1 MRVDGALTGIADIEF
16 AAIQT
21 NNGFVINGASA
32 NDQIGGSVSTAGDF
46 NGDGFAD
53 LLIASAGISSINN
66 AGNTVAVVFGE
77 TSGSNVELS
86 MLGSNGFLIEGLV
99 AESSN
104 INQFSVSEAGDVN
117 GDGVDDIIIG
127 VNHADSNTME
137 NSGAS
142 YVVFG
147 STGSGS
153 IVFSDIADAN
163 NNTGFVLNGVN
174 PNNYSGVSVSG
185 AGDVNGD
192 GLDDIIIGAHYA
204 PYDTTSGAGVSYV
217 VFGKSDGGVV
227 ELSDIVDNAGFVL
240 NGVNSNDYSGR
251 SVSGA
256 GDVNGDGLDDLI
268 IGAFGAN
275 GTRGNNS
282 GASYVVFGK
291 SDGGVVELSII
302 DNDNNRGG
310 FVINGADAG
319 DQSGFSV
326 SGAGDVNGDGLDDL
340 IIGAF
345 RADPNGTDSGAS
357 YVVFGKT
364 DGVAVQLND
373 IADNAG
379 FVINGVDGFD
389 NSGISVS
396 GAGDINGDG
405 LDDLIIGADQ
415 ADPNGTDN
423 MNTGA
428 SYLVFGKRDD
438 KVVELS
444 FIEEFSIGGFV
455 LNGASVGGRSGGS
468 VSGAG
473 DVDGD
478 GFDDLI
484 VGDHLADGTDNVNNG
499 TGYVIFGG
507 QGVSDSAMVYDG
519 MSNTLTG
526 DDMANQIIGGA
537 GDDTLIGN
545 GGEDVLRGGRGDDV
559 FEISDADFAI
569 IDGGFG
575 ADTLR
580 LSSGLTLDLTSI
592 PNNHLD
598 SIEIIDLNDTTST
611 LILAT
616 DDILNIVGSSAKNTL
631 RIDGSSAD
639 TLYIDALFGNS
650 GVPQVIGETDYQVYQ
665 AADSLGLDD
674 SVTLLVAPDISV
686 EIAIPA
692 TELAAIQMSN
702 NDGGFVINGVSEGDQ
717 SGSSV
722 SGAGDVNGDGLDDLI
737 IGARLAN
744 PNNNT
749 FSGASYVVFGKSD
762 GEVVELSTIDNDDN
776 RGGFVLNG
784 VTTNDQSGGS
794 VSRAGDVNGD
804 GLDDIIVGASFAAP
818 NGSFSG
824 ASYVVFGKSDG
835 VAVQLSNIADADE
848 NDNAGFVL
856 NGNRYDQSGYSVSG
870 AGDVNGD
877 GFDDLII
884 GANLA
889 DGPNGSLSGA
899 SYVVFGKTDGVAVQ
913 LNDIVDDAGFVIN
926 GVDANDQSGGS
937 VSGAGDINGDGLD
950 DIIVG
955 ASFAAPNGSSSGAS
969 YVVFG
974 KTDGVAVQLSDIA
987 DADEND
993 NAGFVLNGANRRDT
1007 SGGSVSGAG
1016 DVNGDG
1022 LDDIII
1028 GARGVNG
1035 YSGASYVVFGKT
1047 SGGSVELSDIAENAG
1062 FVINGADAADR
1073 SGRSVSG
1080 AGDINGDGLDDL
1092 IIGANLADP
1101 NGTSYLVFG
1110 KTDGNDVE
1118 LSFIE
1123 EFGIGGFVING
1134 ASGGDASGYSVSG
1147 AGDVDG
1153 DGFDDLLVG
1162 ANHAGPNGPSSG
1174 ASYVIFGG
1182 QGVSYSAGVGNEMAN
1197 TLTGDEMANQII
1209 GGAGDDT
1216 LIGNG
1221 GEDVLRGGRGDDVF
1235 EISDSVFAII
1245 DGGLGTDTLRLSS
1258 GLTLD
1263 LTSIPNNHLDSIEII
1278 DLNGTNDNGSTL
1290 ILATDDILNIVGSS
1304 AKNTLR
1310 IDGGS
1315 TDTLDISQTGFFYR
1329 ELTEPE
1335 TIGVTHHQIYL
1346 PSPFLM
1352 LDDSVRLLVA
1362 PEVRVDGVLT
1372 GIADIELAA
1381 IQTNNGFVINGAS
1394 AGDQIGGSVSTAGD
1408 FNGDGFAD
1416 LLIASASISGTDNA
1430 GNTVALV
1437 FGKTS
1442 GSDVELS
1449 MLGSNGFLIEG
1460 LVAESSN
1467 INQFLVS
1474 EAGDVNGD
1482 GVDDII
1488 IGANHADPNTVNN
1501 SGASYVVF
1509 GSTDSGNIALSDI
1522 ADANNNTGFVLNG
1535 VNANDYSGVSVSGAG
1550 DVNGDGLDD
1559 IIIGAHYAPHD
1570 ITSRG
1575 AGASYVVFGKSD
1587 GGVVELSTIDNDDN
1601 HDGFVLN
1608 GVNSNDNSGR
1618 SVSGAGDVNGDGLAD
1633 IIIGASRANGSRG
1646 ASYVV
1651 FGKTDGGV
1659 VQLSTIADADEN
1671 NNDGFV
1677 LNGANGG
1684 DRSGRSVSG
1693 AGDVNGDG
1701 FDDLIV
1707 GASNAAPN
1715 NSNSGAS
1722 YVVFGKTG
1730 GNAVELSDIAD
1741 NAGFVINGAGVSDRS
1756 GYSVSGAGDVNG
1768 DGLDDIIIGAFRA
1781 DPNNNNDSG
1790 TSYLVFG
1797 KRDDKVVELAFVE
1810 LGIGGFV
1817 INGVTMD
1824 DYSGVS
1830 VSGAGDVDGDGFD
1843 DLIVGASD
1851 AAPNS
1856 NDDSGASYVIFGGQG
1871 VSDSAIVYDGTSNT
1885 LTGNEMANQIIGG
1898 AGNDTL
1904 IGNGGEDVLR
1914 GGAGDDVLALSNSMI
1929 SNTDSVSIDGGLGND
1944 TLRFDAPITLDL
1956 SMLGRSKIRSIE
1968 TIDLSSDTVNST
1980 LSLGLSDVLAIST
1993 QTTLTNPLTILGDSG
2008 DRVNL
2013 SGAPTNGIAGVWS
2026 RTDSDNTDAN
2036 DTYGYTTTASSELL
2050 ANILIDSDIVVMI

>member
-1 MRVDGALTGIADIEF
+1 MSDNDGGFVINGVTTDDRSGISVSGAGDVNGDGLDDIIVGASGANPNGLSGSGASYVVFGKTDGEVVALDDVANGNNGFVLNGANSFDLSGGSVSRAGDVNGDGLDDIIVGAPGVSPNGNPFSGASYVVFGNSDGNAVELGEVGGGDNDGFVLNGTDFFGRSGSSVSGAGDVNGDGLDDLIIGALGADGTNGLSSGVSYVVFGKTDGVAVQLNDIADGAGFVINGADARDQSGNSVSGAGDVNGDGLDDLIIGAFRAGPNGTDSGASYVVFGKADGDDVQLNSIELGFGGFVINGASANDRSGNSVSGAGDVNDDGFADLIVGANLANDDNSGASYVVFGKADGNAVELSDIADNAGFVINGADADDQSGISVSGAGDINGDGLDDLIIGANQADPNGTDNMNSGASYLVFGKTDGNDVELSFIEEIGFGGFVINGANANDQSGVSVSGAGDVNGDGFDDLLVGASRADPNGNDSGAGYVIFGRQGVSDSAIVGDEMANTLPGDSGANQLIGGAGNDTLLGMGGADILRGGRGDDVFEISDAGFAVIDGGLGTDTLRLSSGLTLDLTSIPNNHLDSIEIINLNGTNDNGSTLLLATDDILNIVGSSAQNTLRIDGGSTDTLDISQTGFFDSRDADTIDGVDYQIYLPDPSLVLDDSVVLLVDTNVRVDGALTGIADIEF

-127 VNHADSNTME
+127 VNHADSNTVE

-147 STGSGS
+147 STDSGS

-174 PNNYSGVSVSG
+174 LNNYSGVSVSG

-227 ELSDIVDNAGFVL
+227 ELSDIADNAGFVL

-275 GTRGNNS
+275 GMRGNNS

-926 GVDANDQSGGS
+926 GVDANDQSGAS

-1278 DLNGTNDNGSTL
+1278 DLNGADDNGSTL

-1310 IDGGS
+1310 IDGGVHR
-1315 TDTLDISQTGFFYR
+1315 YPR
-1329 ELTEPE
+1329 YKP
-1335 TIGVTHHQIYL
+1335 
-1346 PSPFLM
+1346 
-1352 LDDSVRLLVA
+1352 
-1362 PEVRVDGVLT
+1362 
-1372 GIADIELAA
+1372 
-1381 IQTNNGFVINGAS
+1381 
-1394 AGDQIGGSVSTAGD
+1394 
-1408 FNGDGFAD
+1408 
-1416 LLIASASISGTDNA
+1416 
-1430 GNTVALV
+1430 
-1437 FGKTS
+1437 
-1442 GSDVELS
+1442 
-1449 MLGSNGFLIEG
+1449 
-1460 LVAESSN
+1460 
-1467 INQFLVS
+1467 
-1474 EAGDVNGD
+1474 
-1482 GVDDII
+1482 
-1488 IGANHADPNTVNN
+1488 
-1501 SGASYVVF
+1501 
-1509 GSTDSGNIALSDI
+1509 
-1522 ADANNNTGFVLNG
+1522 
-1535 VNANDYSGVSVSGAG
+1535 
-1550 DVNGDGLDD
+1550 
-1559 IIIGAHYAPHD
+1559 
-1570 ITSRG
+1570 
-1575 AGASYVVFGKSD
+1575 
-1587 GGVVELSTIDNDDN
+1587 
-1601 HDGFVLN
+1601 
-1608 GVNSNDNSGR
+1608 
-1618 SVSGAGDVNGDGLAD
+1618 
-1633 IIIGASRANGSRG
+1633 
-1646 ASYVV
+1646 
-1651 FGKTDGGV
+1651 
-1659 VQLSTIADADEN
+1659 
-1671 NNDGFV
+1671 
-1677 LNGANGG
+1677 
-1684 DRSGRSVSG
+1684 
-1693 AGDVNGDG
+1693 
-1701 FDDLIV
+1701 
-1707 GASNAAPN
+1707 
-1715 NSNSGAS
+1715 
-1722 YVVFGKTG
+1722 
-1730 GNAVELSDIAD
+1730 
-1741 NAGFVINGAGVSDRS
+1741 
-1756 GYSVSGAGDVNG
+1756 
-1768 DGLDDIIIGAFRA
+1768 
-1781 DPNNNNDSG
+1781 
-1790 TSYLVFG
+1790 
-1797 KRDDKVVELAFVE
+1797 
-1810 LGIGGFV
+1810 
-1817 INGVTMD
+1817 
-1824 DYSGVS
+1824 
-1830 VSGAGDVDGDGFD
+1830 
-1843 DLIVGASD
+1843 
-1851 AAPNS
+1851 
-1856 NDDSGASYVIFGGQG
+1856 
-1871 VSDSAIVYDGTSNT
+1871 
-1885 LTGNEMANQIIGG
+1885 
-1898 AGNDTL
+1898 
-1904 IGNGGEDVLR
+1904 
-1914 GGAGDDVLALSNSMI
+1914 
-1929 SNTDSVSIDGGLGND
+1929 
-1944 TLRFDAPITLDL
+1944 
-1956 SMLGRSKIRSIE
+1956 
-1968 TIDLSSDTVNST
+1968 
-1980 LSLGLSDVLAIST
+1980 
-1993 QTTLTNPLTILGDSG
+1993 
-2008 DRVNL
+2008 DRV
-2013 SGAPTNGIAGVWS
+2013 
-2026 RTDSDNTDAN
+2026 
-2036 DTYGYTTTASSELL
+2036 LL
-2050 ANILIDSDIVVMI
+2050 QRAY